1 MTSLVPS
8 GNDLQTRLL
17 EHEEYK
23 EPSESS
29 MDEDDEKKEEAEDST
44 SWPKRASERTKLYF
58 PTTSKVD
65 LEAEDAYVLNY
76 NERRGIICVVHESTG
91 GIVDSFSP
99 VDDVIGAELQIEFNE
114 DGDGGGEGGG
124 RTAYLN
130 VYCYPRAP
138 SVGIAARCFGP
149 STSSHRKNQD
159 RPFDDDDDD
168 DEGEIDAE
176 DKSKMGYRHERH
188 RHLKIAPCFD
198 FTDARSLVRAIRRLA
213 KLGHYQQQ
221 HIKTPLRPTK
231 YLVVINPFSG
241 TAKSHSIYKSTVRK
255 MLVECGV
262 EHDLFVTRYAG
273 HASER
278 MQEDY
283 RSSNDD
289 DNGGAVEMEEEGTD
303 VAEYDGVVAMGGD
316 GILYEMMQ
324 TLWTRT
330 DSEELMDRLRVG
342 IVGCGTSNGLAKGLL
357 YRSGEKYD
365 ALESTFLICKGNT
378 SKMDL
383 SSYQTRTKQYISF
396 LTYSWA
402 LIADIDIESEC
413 LRFAGVLRHDI
424 WALWRV
430 INLKR
435 YRGRLS
441 YLPPPSSYKD
451 DDVEKVGV
459 SQDDLAPLN
468 EPVPSSWTTIE
479 EDFILFW
486 ACQQTHGAWNVHNS
500 PDSELQD
507 GIFRIFI
514 IREPCSRLELAKILL
529 SFENASHVSYKR
541 VEFIECVAF
550 RLEPITLGSFNDL
563 DGEVIEAGPIQAR
576 VLPAATNIFTG
587 SMNE

>member
-1 MTSLVPS
+1 V
-8 GNDLQTRLL
+8 
-17 EHEEYK
+17 
-23 EPSESS
+23 
-29 MDEDDEKKEEAEDST
+29 
-44 SWPKRASERTKLYF
+44 
-58 PTTSKVD
+58 
-65 LEAEDAYVLNY
+65 
-76 NERRGIICVVHESTG
+76 
-91 GIVDSFSP
+91 
-99 VDDVIGAELQIEFNE
+99 
-114 DGDGGGEGGG
+114 
-124 RTAYLN
+124 
-130 VYCYPRAP
+130 
-138 SVGIAARCFGP
+138 
-149 STSSHRKNQD
+149 
-159 RPFDDDDDD
+159 
-168 DEGEIDAE
+168 
-176 DKSKMGYRHERH
+176 
-188 RHLKIAPCFD
+188 
-198 FTDARSLVRAIRRLA
+198 
-213 KLGHYQQQ
+213 
-221 HIKTPLRPTK
+221 
-231 YLVVINPFSG
+231 
-241 TAKSHSIYKSTVRK
+241 
-255 MLVECGV
+255 
-262 EHDLFVTRYAG
+262 
-273 HASER
+273 
-278 MQEDY
+278 
-283 RSSNDD
+283 
-289 DNGGAVEMEEEGTD
+289 EEEGTD

-330 DSEELMDRLRVG
+330 DSEKLMDRLRVG

-413 LRFAGVLRHDI
+413 LRFAGGLRNDI

-459 SQDDLAPLN
+459 SQDDLASLN

-529 SFENASHVSYKR
+529 SLENASHVSYKR
-541 VEFIECVAF
+541 AEFIECVAF